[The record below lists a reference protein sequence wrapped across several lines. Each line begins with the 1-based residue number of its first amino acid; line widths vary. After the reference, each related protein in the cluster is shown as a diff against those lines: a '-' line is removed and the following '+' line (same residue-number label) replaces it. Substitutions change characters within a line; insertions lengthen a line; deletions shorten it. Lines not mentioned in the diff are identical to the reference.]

1 MSDREPTNPP
11 AGATGKRTVT
21 VAIGPGETAGAVPR
35 VTAAAQGAL
44 AERLL
49 EIAFEHGIPVR
60 QDADLAEIIA
70 AMEID
75 SEIPVAAFAAVAEIL
90 SYVYRLNRGDI
101 DPADEATWA
110 TGAPWAARTT

>member
-1 MSDREPTNPP
+1 MSDHEPTRPP
-11 AGATGKRTVT
+11 AGKRTVT
-21 VAIGPGETAGAVPR
+21 VAIGPGETPSAVPR
-35 VTAAAQGAL
+35 VMAAAQGAL

-60 QDADLAEIIA
+60 EDADLAEIIS

-101 DPADEATWA
+101 DPADPTTWA
-110 TGAPWAARTT
+110 PWTARTT